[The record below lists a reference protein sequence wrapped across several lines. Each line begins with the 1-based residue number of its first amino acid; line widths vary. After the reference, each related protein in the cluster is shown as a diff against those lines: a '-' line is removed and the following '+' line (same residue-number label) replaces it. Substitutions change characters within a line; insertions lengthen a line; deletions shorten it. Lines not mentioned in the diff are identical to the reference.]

1 MPPAPHLTCTA
12 ARPSEAAPFSPEW
25 RSETA
30 VALAR
35 GIVLDSALDRLPIL
49 ADALEEA
56 GCDDAVLLR
65 HCREC
70 PRHRAL
76 CWVLGDLFDR
86 PPPVDAPRMTDAEV
100 RREVE
105 RVTGRPVLPAS
116 EDPWGGR
123 VPARL
128 WFFRALPAVVAGLVV
143 SWLAWASVAPPA
155 TGRTQFTSP
164 AMLVPPS
171 TATSPR

>member
-1 MPPAPHLTCTA
+1 
-12 ARPSEAAPFSPEW
+12 
-25 RSETA
+25 
-30 VALAR
+30 
-35 GIVLDSALDRLPIL
+35 
-49 ADALEEA
+49 
-56 GCDDAVLLR
+56 
-65 HCREC
+65 
-70 PRHRAL
+70 
-76 CWVLGDLFDR
+76 
-86 PPPVDAPRMTDAEV
+86 MTDAEV